1 MNTYKNK
8 MLDESA
14 KAIQAL
20 LDVGAVEINNEIVTL
35 LDMWDML
42 DDAQKLRHFALLY
55 KSITNKE
62 VRCI

>member
-8 MLDESA
+8 KLDEAA
-14 KAIQAL
+14 KVIQAL
-20 LDVGAVEINNEIVTL
+20 LDIGVVEVNNEIVTL